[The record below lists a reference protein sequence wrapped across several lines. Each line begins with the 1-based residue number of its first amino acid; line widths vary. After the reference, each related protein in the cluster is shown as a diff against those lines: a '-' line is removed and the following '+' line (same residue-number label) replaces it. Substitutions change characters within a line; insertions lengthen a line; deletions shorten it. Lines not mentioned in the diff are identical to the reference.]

1 MTAAAAGPGPAPAE
15 PTTARVLVR
24 AAAAEWTRTWTVR
37 SSWAFLATTAAVV
50 LLVST
55 VGATDLREGPRP
67 DGLTAWDVGRLGGAL
82 AVFPL
87 TALALVLATADHA
100 RGAIVA
106 TLQWTPRRGL
116 LLAARAGTVTATVAL
131 VGTALVA
138 VGAQVG
144 VVLVPDL
151 ALPPGAGAEVLGTV
165 AYVFG
170 SLALLAVGL
179 GLATRSTP
187 GGLSL
192 LVALL
197 FVVPVL
203 LPEIV
208 RTTWAA
214 DVARA
219 MPGTGALDLLFQRG
233 AETAAAA
240 GTDGESFL
248 VLGCWAVGALALGGV
263 RLVRSDAG

>member
-1 MTAAAAGPGPAPAE
+1 MTAVATAPRPAPAE
-15 PTTARVLVR
+15 PTTARVLAR

-37 SSWAFLATTAAVV
+37 SSWVFVVTTAVVV
-50 LLVST
+50 LVVSA

-82 AVFPL
+82 AMFPL
-87 TALALVLATADHA
+87 VALALVLATADHA

-151 ALPPGAGAEVLGTV
+151 ALPLGAGAEVLGTV
-165 AYVFG
+165 AYVYG

-248 VLGCWAVGALALGGV
+248 VLGCWAVGALVVGGV
-263 RLVRSDAG
+263 RLLRSDAG

>member
-1 MTAAAAGPGPAPAE
+1 VTAATAGTGPGVP
-15 PTTARVLVR
+15 RVLAR
-24 AAAAEWTRTWTVR
+24 TASAEWARAWSLR
-37 SSWAFLATTAAVV
+37 SSWAFLAATAAVV

-55 VGATDLREGPRP
+55 VGGWDLREGPRP

-82 AVFPL
+82 GMFPL
-87 TALALVLATADHA
+87 VAFALVLATSDHA
-100 RGAIVA
+100 RGGIVP

-116 LLAARAGTVTATVAL
+116 LLAARAVTVTATTAI
-131 VGTALVA
+131 VGTALVELGA
-138 VGAQVG
+138 VVG
-144 VVLVPDL
+144 LVLVPDL
-151 ALPPGAGAEVLGTV
+151 GLPAAAGAEVVGTV
-165 AYVFG
+165 AYVYAA
-170 SLALLAVGL
+170 LALLAVGL

-233 AETAAAA
+233 SETAAAA
-240 GTDGESFL
+240 GGDGESFL
-248 VLGCWAVGALALGGV
+248 VLGCWAVGALVLGGV
-263 RLVRSDAG
+263 RLLRSDAG

>member
-1 MTAAAAGPGPAPAE
+1 MTAAATGSRPAPAD
-15 PTTARVLVR
+15 PTTARVLAR

-37 SSWAFLATTAAVV
+37 SSWVFLVTTALVV
-50 LLVST
+50 LVVST

-67 DGLTAWDVGRLGGAL
+67 DGITAWDVGRLGGAL

-87 TALALVLATADHA
+87 VALALVLATADHA
-100 RGAIVA
+100 RGAIVP

-144 VVLVPDL
+144 VVVVPDL
-151 ALPPGAGAEVLGTV
+151 ALPLGAGAEGLGTV
-165 AYVFG
+165 AYVYG

-192 LVALL
+192 LFALL

-248 VLGCWAVGALALGGV
+248 VLGCWAVGALVLGGV
-263 RLVRSDAG
+263 RLLRSDAG